1 MMVQNKS
8 LTEKL
13 TFRHLNVDDIDNI
26 IHIDNQIVRRKR
38 SKLFRDKL
46 HEQIATHGEESLGAL
61 TPEGKLIG
69 YILTETIVYISGS
82 DDLSAWIVLLGVDP
96 SYQDKGV
103 GTALVSKMS
112 SHFSEKGVNV
122 IRTICQWDWGDLVEF
137 FSSVGFKP
145 SEYLTLERETSHNPK
160 E

>member
-1 MMVQNKS
+1 MVQNKS

-13 TFRHLNVDDIDNI
+13 TFRHLSVDDIDDI
-26 IHIDNQIVRRKR
+26 ITIDNHIVRRKR
-38 SKLFRDKL
+38 SKLFRGKL
-46 HEQIATHGEESLGAL
+46 HEQLATHGDESLGAV

-69 YILTETIVYISGS
+69 YILAETIVYIYGS

-96 SYQDKGV
+96 SYQDKGI
-103 GTALVSKMS
+103 GTALVTKMFT
-112 SHFSEKGVNV
+112 HFSKKGVKV

-145 SEYLTLERETSHNPK
+145 SEYLTLERETSHNP
-160 E
+160 